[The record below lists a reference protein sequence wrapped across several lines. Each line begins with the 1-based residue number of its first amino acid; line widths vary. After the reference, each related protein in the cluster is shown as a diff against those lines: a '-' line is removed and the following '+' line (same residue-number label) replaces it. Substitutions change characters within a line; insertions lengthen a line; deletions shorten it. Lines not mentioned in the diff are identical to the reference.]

1 MDKLHWD
8 SENRRNARPLNFISR
23 KLGRFRY
30 QFIGAVVIAVLLPSL
45 VRWGFDPRNWLIV
58 EQRNT
63 MIGAAGAIFI
73 GMLMLREVE
82 SLPEVRGVHYI
93 IPAQLTAFA
102 AVLAVFFF
110 ARINYNRFLFPTSFG
125 LSVLWFYY
133 VRILVA
139 PKREPSFLVVPF
151 GDVNSLLAIPKAR
164 WTMLENP
171 DLADLQCDGIVVDL
185 RSDLDK
191 TWEAFIADCA
201 IRGWRVFH
209 VKQIRETL
217 TGQVAIEHLS
227 ENTLGSLNP
236 RTAYSQIKHLIDWI
250 FALAAG
256 IVLLPVFAIVAL
268 AIKLDTKGP
277 VLYRQVRVGYRGKPF
292 SCIKFRTMTHRSLS
306 DGSRHSA
313 ITQEN
318 DARITRVGKI
328 LRRTRIDELPQIVNI
343 LRGEM
348 SWIGPRPEAQALSQ
362 WYEKELP
369 FYRYRHIVRP
379 GISGW
384 AQVNQGHVA
393 VVDLVLAK
401 LHYDFYYIK
410 NYSLWLDLLIVFRT
424 IYTMVTGFGAR

>member
-1 MDKLHWD
+1 L
-8 SENRRNARPLNFISR
+8 SFLSQ
-23 KLGRFRY
+23 KLGRLRY
-30 QFIGAVVIAVLLPSL
+30 QFVGAVVIAVLLPSL
-45 VRWGFDPRNWLIV
+45 VRWGFDPSNWLIV

-63 MIGAAGAIFI
+63 MIGATSAILI

-82 SLPEVRGVHYI
+82 ALPEVRGVHFV
-93 IPAQLTAFA
+93 IPAQLAAFA
-102 AVLAVFFF
+102 IVLSFFFF
-110 ARINYNRFLFPTSFG
+110 ARLNYNRFLFPTSFG

-133 VRILVA
+133 VYIIVA
-139 PKREPSFLVVPF
+139 PKREPYFLVVPF
-151 GDVNSLLAIPKAR
+151 GDVTSLLAIPRVK
-164 WTMLENP
+164 WQMMEKP
-171 DLADLQCDGIVVDL
+171 QISGLQCDGIVVDL

-191 TWEAFIADCA
+191 EWEVFITDCA

-236 RTAYSQIKHLIDWI
+236 RSTYSQLKHIIDWI
-250 FALAAG
+250 SALIFG
-256 IVLLPVFAIVAL
+256 IVLLPFFLAIAL
-268 AIKLDTKGP
+268 AIKLDSKGP
-277 VLYRQVRVGYRGKPF
+277 VLYRQMRVGYGGKLF
-292 SCIKFRTMTHRSLS
+292 SCLKFRTMTHQPLSERS
-306 DGSRHSA
+306 RQHA

-318 DARITRVGKI
+318 DSRVTRIGKV
-328 LRRTRIDELPQIVNI
+328 LRRTRIDEMPQILNI
-343 LRGEM
+343 LRGDM
-348 SWIGPRPEAQALSQ
+348 SWIGPRPEAVALSQ
-362 WYEKELP
+362 WYEVELP

-393 VVDLVLAK
+393 EVDLVLAK

-424 IYTMVTGFGAR
+424 VYTMATGFGAR